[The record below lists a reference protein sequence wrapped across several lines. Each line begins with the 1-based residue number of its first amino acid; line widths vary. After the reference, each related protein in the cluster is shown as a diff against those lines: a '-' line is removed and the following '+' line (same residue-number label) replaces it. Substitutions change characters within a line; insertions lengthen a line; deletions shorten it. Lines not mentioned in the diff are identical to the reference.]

1 MALAEDVLSR
11 LLQRGE
17 RAALSGSARAI
28 QERFADA
35 GSDYWRLSL
44 SERDKAHERFLSAEK
59 SGAVELRWARQGGE
73 DRPLEVVRLRN
84 LDNLAAFLGAQTAA
98 TTIARAEE
106 VLAPWFASTPRVRE
120 ILERWGVLKGVRGL
134 TPSSASDFADALR
147 VLDAAAA
154 SPDEDQIVRVLSA
167 RLFGDSKRI
176 EQLVRHLDVLTGE
189 TLLSPARHWD
199 EVLSP
204 LGLVKEPQ
212 PFLVAGAGYLLLADS
227 EECPVVRP
235 FVGVSSK
242 AITGFRGLPVWVLT
256 IENLT
261 PFHLASQ
268 LDGVGRGL
276 VIYTGGMPSPAWAR
290 AYRSILSSLPA
301 AVPAY
306 HWGDVDVGGFRIAA
320 QIRRYVEK
328 NRSFLPWLMVA
339 ENCQGAKKAEHV
351 EAEEMTRQAS
361 LAGWC
366 DDKNCSTVMLLEQE
380 LVAVSLPDVAPSSG
394 FH

>member
-1 MALAEDVLSR
+1 MALAEDVLTR

-17 RAALSGSARAI
+17 RAALSGNVRAI
-28 QERFADA
+28 QERFHDA
-35 GSDYWRLSL
+35 GSDYWRMSL
-44 SERDKAHERFLSAEK
+44 SERDKAHERLLAAEK
-59 SGAVELRWARQGGE
+59 VGAVELKWARQGGE
-73 DRPLEVVRLRN
+73 DRPLEVVRLRD
-84 LDNLAAFLGAQTAA
+84 LDKLATFIGAQTAA
-98 TTIARAEE
+98 LAVARARE
-106 VLAPWFASTPRVRE
+106 VLAPWLASTPRVGE
-120 ILERWGVLKGVRGL
+120 ILERWGALKAVRGL
-134 TPSSASDFADALR
+134 TPSSAGDFADALR

-167 RLFGDSKRI
+167 RLFDDSKRI

-212 PFLVAGAGYLLLADS
+212 PFLVAGAGYLLLADG

-242 AITGFRGLPVWVLT
+242 AITGYRGSPAWVLT

-268 LDGVGRGL
+268 LEGVGRGL

-290 AYRSILSSLPA
+290 AYRSILASLPT
-301 AVPAY
+301 AVSAY

-320 QIRRYVEK
+320 QIRRHIVGDRLY
-328 NRSFLPWLMVA
+328 LPWLMDTSQKQAVR
-339 ENCQGAKKAEHV
+339 
-351 EAEEMTRQAS
+351 EAGEGESKEMTRQAN
-361 LAGWC
+361 LAGW
-366 DDKNCSTVMLLEQE
+366 NNQILHPMLFLLEQE
-380 LVAVSLPDVAPSSG
+380 QLEVHLPG
-394 FH
+394 FK